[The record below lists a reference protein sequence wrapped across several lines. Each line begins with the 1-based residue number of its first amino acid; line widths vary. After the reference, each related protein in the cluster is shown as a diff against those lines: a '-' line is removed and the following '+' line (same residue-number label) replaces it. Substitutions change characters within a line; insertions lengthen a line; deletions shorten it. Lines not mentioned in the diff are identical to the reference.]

1 MIKVKFSGNLM
12 REIELAAAEQV
23 EKKRE
28 ELVAK
33 LRAATPVD
41 TGEARAGWKIVGSAI
56 VNDVDHISNL
66 NEGTSKQAPA
76 RFIERTLLQEPGVVP
91 NGIIVTNTR

>member
-12 REIELAAAEQV
+12 REIELAAAGQV

-28 ELVAK
+28 EMVAK

-41 TGEARAGWKIVGSAI
+41 TGEARAGWQIAGNAI